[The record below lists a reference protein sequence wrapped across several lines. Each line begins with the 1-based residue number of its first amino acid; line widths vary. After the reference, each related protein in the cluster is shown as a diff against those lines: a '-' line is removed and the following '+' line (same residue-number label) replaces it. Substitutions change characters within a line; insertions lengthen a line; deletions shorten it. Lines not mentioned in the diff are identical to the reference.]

1 MRAADE
7 VPARTGPVPVL
18 RARVARP
25 EPTGLRRVRLLEH
38 LVGPTAP
45 PLVAVVAGPGC
56 GKTTLLAH
64 VAEASGL
71 PVAWVTLDPAL
82 DDPAALLRHLH
93 AACRGLPWHA
103 RPEPWQTTD
112 DALAALGDGLT
123 APALLVLDDAHTT
136 ERRRAQHVVDVL
148 VRHQP
153 AGLRVVL
160 GSRSMPA
167 GVPSRELAG
176 TARVLDGE
184 ALRFRTWEVDELFRA
199 HHAAPLRAAEVAEL
213 TQRTRGW
220 AAGLE
225 LFHLATRDR
234 PASSRS
240 RLLERAGRGPAVADY
255 LAGHVLD
262 RLPASVREFLVR
274 TSVLARLSAER
285 CDALLGTDSGARLLV
300 AAHRHG
306 LLTAVDEADG
316 TLYECHD
323 VVRGYLLDTL
333 SDRGGGA
340 VARELHRRAAA
351 LALSAGEYD
360 DALRSSCRAQDWDAA
375 RRVLTIG
382 GTDLAGRPGP
392 WLDLLPGPIRESD
405 PWVALALARRHLVE
419 GVMGAALEAYTVAE
433 DRAATGSGRAL
444 VARERRMV
452 HTWVEP
458 PMGASSDW
466 VALLRRA
473 LARPREHLATSAGDD
488 VGHAL
493 AAAVAGLVGG
503 DVRAA
508 RRRFAAVQTRAAAEP
523 VVEAVALLG
532 EAACLTLGHDRVARD
547 ARERAHTAAKL
558 VGSPAL
564 ERLADG
570 LELASRPATGT
581 DGLRHLRER
590 CTGVG
595 DAWGAALLGLL
606 EALGASTAAGD
617 HPATAGTARR
627 AADELDALGAP
638 ALAVWARAAA
648 AVALARYGP
657 APAAPG
663 DGLVADAAR
672 CGPLPHALALVA
684 LGADPDRWG
693 RLARA
698 AGVPAWVRL
707 VARRGA
713 AQGTTTVTGAVVAA
727 PAGRPGRAD
736 GTPDGGTSPVA
747 ASATATHPAGVPL
760 VAGRTAA
767 VARVAPGTPVLAVR
781 CLGGFRLDVGGV
793 GVVTSA
799 LRPQHAALLRA
810 LALAAPVPV
819 HRDRLV
825 EWFWPGRLPER
836 GQHSLQVAVSDVRR
850 ALDAALP
857 GAGVVLRR
865 VEHGYALGA
874 DGLTVHDLRRLELV
888 LHAADVALVAQDEAT
903 ALAALREAV
912 ETGAAELLPQD
923 GTAEWVVGP
932 RERVRAGVVRACGAL
947 ADLLAARGDAAGAV
961 ATVRRGLALDRFQD
975 DLWRRLVSGLV
986 ADGHPAAAA
995 AARREYAAVL
1005 VELGVTLG
1013 TPLVAP
1019 AAP

>member
-1 MRAADE
+1 MRAADD

-18 RARVARP
+18 RARTARP
-25 EPTGLRRVRLLEH
+25 EPTGLRRARLLAQ
-38 LVGPTAP
+38 LVGPAAP
-45 PLVAVVAGPGC
+45 HLVAVVAGPGC

-64 VAEASGL
+64 VADASGL
-71 PVAWVTLDPAL
+71 PVAWLTLDPAL
-82 DDPAALLRHLH
+82 DDPAAVLRHLH
-93 AACRGLPWHA
+93 AACGALPWRT
-103 RPEPWQTTD
+103 RPDAWHTAD

-123 APALLVLDDAHTT
+123 GPALLVLDDAHTT
-136 ERRRAQHVVDVL
+136 ERRRAAQVLDVL

-167 GVPSRELAG
+167 ALPSRELAG

-199 HHAAPLRAAEVAEL
+199 HHAAPLRAVEVAEL

-234 PASSRS
+234 PASSRT

-262 RLPASVREFLVR
+262 RLPASVRELLVR
-274 TSVLARLSAER
+274 TSVLGRLSAER
-285 CDALLGTDSGARLLV
+285 CDALLGTDSAARLLV

-306 LLTAVDEADG
+306 LLTAVDGADG
-316 TLYECHD
+316 TQYECHD

-333 SDRGGGA
+333 TDRAGGA

-351 LALSAGEYD
+351 LALAAGEYD

-382 GTDLAGRPGP
+382 GDDLAGRPGP
-392 WLDLLPGPIRESD
+392 WLDLLPGPIRDSD
-405 PWVALALARRHLVE
+405 PWVALALARRLLVD
-419 GVMGAALEAYTVAE
+419 GALDAALEAYTVAQ
-433 DRAATGSGRAL
+433 DRAATVSGQAL
-444 VARERRMV
+444 VAGERRMV
-452 HTWVEP
+452 HTWVVP
-458 PMGASSDW
+458 PMGASTDW
-466 VALLRRA
+466 VALVRRA
-473 LARPREHLATSAGDD
+473 LARPRDALAPGDD

-493 AAAVAGLVGG
+493 AAAVAGLLGG

-508 RRRFAAVQTRAAAEP
+508 ARRFAAVQARAGAQP

-532 EAACLTLGHDRVARD
+532 EAACLTLVHDRGARD

-558 VGSPAL
+558 VGAPAL

-570 LELASRPATGT
+570 LELSSRPATGA

-590 CTGVG
+590 CVGVG

-606 EALGASTAAGD
+606 DALGAATAAGPRPD
-617 HPATAGTARR
+617 AAGTARR
-627 AADELDALGAP
+627 AADDLDALGAP
-638 ALAVWARAAA
+638 ALAVWARTAGAVAAA
-648 AVALARYGP
+648 RHDAVAP
-657 APAAPG
+657 PPG
-663 DGLVADAAR
+663 LETAAAR
-672 CGPLPHALALVA
+672 CGPVPHALALVA
-684 LGADPDRWG
+684 AGGQDDRVT

-707 VARRGA
+707 VAWRTAGPGRERPVRPA
-713 AQGTTTVTGAVVAA
+713 EVLDVA
-727 PAGRPGRAD
+727 PAVLD
-736 GTPDGGTSPVA
+736 VA
-747 ASATATHPAGVPL
+747 
-760 VAGRTAA
+760 
-767 VARVAPGTPVLAVR
+767 
-781 CLGGFRLDVGGV
+781 CLGGFHLTVGGM
-793 GVVTSA
+793 GVPTSV

-810 LALAAPVPV
+810 LALSAPEPV

-850 ALDAALP
+850 ALDAASP
-857 GAGVVLRR
+857 GAGAVLRR
-865 VEHGYALGA
+865 VGQGYALGVE
-874 DGLTVHDLRRLELV
+874 GRTRHDVRALEQALRTAEL
-888 LHAADVALVAQDEAT
+888 
-903 ALAALREAV
+903 ALAAGDEGAALTVLRDAV
-912 ETGAAELLPQD
+912 DAGAAELLPQD
-923 GTAEWVVGP
+923 GTAEWVVGA
-932 RERVRAGVVRACGAL
+932 RERVRAAVVRACATL
-947 ADLLAARGDAAGAV
+947 ADLLAARGDASGAV
-961 ATVRRGLALDRFQD
+961 AAVRRGLALDRFQD

-986 ADGHPAAAA
+986 ADGRPAAAA

-1005 VELGVTLG
+1005 AELGVT
-1013 TPLVAP
+1013 PAP
-1019 AAP
+1019 PATLAAR

>member
-1 MRAADE
+1 MRAADD
-7 VPARTGPVPVL
+7 VPVRTGPVPVL

-25 EPTGLRRVRLLEH
+25 EPTGLRRTRLLTP

-64 VAEASGL
+64 VADASGL

-82 DDPAALLRHLH
+82 DDPDALLRHLH
-93 AACRGLPWHA
+93 AACRALPWRA
-103 RPEPWQTTD
+103 RPDPWLTAD
-112 DALAALGDGLT
+112 DALAALGDGLA

-136 ERRRAQHVVDVL
+136 ERRRAAHVVDVL

-176 TARVLDGE
+176 TARVVDGE

-234 PASSRS
+234 PPSSRS

-274 TSVLARLSAER
+274 TSVLGRLSAER
-285 CDALLGTDSGARLLV
+285 CDALLGTDSAARLLL

-306 LLTAVDEADG
+306 LLTAVDAADG
-316 TLYECHD
+316 ARYECHD

-351 LALSAGEYD
+351 LALASGEYD

-382 GTDLAGRPGP
+382 GDDLAGRPGP
-392 WLDLLPGPIRESD
+392 WLDLLPGPIRDSD
-405 PWVALALARRHLVE
+405 PWVALALARRHLVDGDLE
-419 GVMGAALEAYTVAE
+419 TALAAYTVAE
-433 DRAATGSGRAL
+433 DRAATGSGRAM
-444 VARERRMV
+444 VARERHMV

-466 VALLRRA
+466 VALVRRA
-473 LARPREHLATSAGDD
+473 LARPREPLAAAPGDD

-493 AAAVAGLVGG
+493 AVAVAGLVGG
-503 DVRAA
+503 DVHVAA
-508 RRRFAAVQTRAAAEP
+508 RRFAAVQARAATQP

-532 EAACLTLGHDRVARD
+532 EAACLTLVHDRGARD

-558 VGSPAL
+558 VGAPAL

-570 LELASRPATGT
+570 LELASRPATGG
-581 DGLRHLRER
+581 DGLRHLQER
-590 CTGVG
+590 CVGVG

-606 EALGASTAAGD
+606 AALGSSTAAGD
-617 HPATAGTARR
+617 HPVTADAARR
-627 AADELDALGAP
+627 TADDLEALGAP
-638 ALAVWARAAA
+638 ALATWARAAA
-648 AVALARYGP
+648 AVAQVRRGQGP
-657 APAAPG
+657 PPG
-663 DGLVADAAR
+663 ALEADAAR
-672 CGPLPHALALVA
+672 CGPVPHALALVA
-684 LGADPDRWG
+684 LGAPVDRWG

-698 AGVPAWVRL
+698 GGVPAWVRL
-707 VARRGA
+707 VAWRVADRAARPVARPVRAAAPLGAPPAAGA
-713 AQGTTTVTGAVVAA
+713 AGPVV
-727 PAGRPGRAD
+727 
-736 GTPDGGTSPVA
+736 
-747 ASATATHPAGVPL
+747 L
-760 VAGRTAA
+760 E
-767 VARVAPGTPVLAVR
+767 VR
-781 CLGGFRLDVGGV
+781 CLGDFRLDAAGRPVA
-793 GVVTSA
+793 TSA

-810 LALAAPVPV
+810 LALAAPAPV

-850 ALDAALP
+850 VLDATSP

-865 VEHGYALGA
+865 VEQGYALGVE
-874 DGLTVHDLRRLELV
+874 GCTVHDVRRVEGALR
-888 LHAADVALVAQDEAT
+888 AADVALGRGDEGA
-903 ALAALREAV
+903 ALAALRDAV
-912 ETGAAELLPQD
+912 ETGSAELLPQD
-923 GTAEWVVGP
+923 GPAEWVVGA
-932 RERVRAGVVRACGAL
+932 RERVRAGVVRACATL
-947 ADLLAARGDAAGAV
+947 ADLLAARGDASGAV
-961 ATVRRGLALDRFQD
+961 AAVRRGLALDRFQD

-986 ADGHPAAAA
+986 VDGRPAAAA

-1005 VELGVTLG
+1005 RELGV
-1013 TPLVAP
+1013 
-1019 AAP
+1019 AAPTPTPPTLAPT

>member
-1 MRAADE
+1 MRAAQD
-7 VPARTGPVPVL
+7 VPASTGPVPVL

-25 EPTGLRRVRLLEH
+25 DPTGLRRARLLAP
-38 LVGPTAP
+38 LVGPAAP
-45 PLVAVVAGPGC
+45 HLVAVVAGPGC

-64 VAEASGL
+64 VADTSGL

-82 DDPAALLRHLH
+82 DDPQALVRHLR
-93 AACRGLPWHA
+93 AACATLPWRS
-103 RPEPWQTTD
+103 RPEPWHTVD
-112 DALAALGDGLT
+112 DALAALGDGLSG
-123 APALLVLDDAHTT
+123 PALLVLDDVHAT
-136 ERRRAQHVVDVL
+136 ERRRAAQVVDLL

-153 AGLRVVL
+153 AGLRVAL

-274 TSVLARLSAER
+274 TSVLGRLSADR
-285 CDALLGTDSGARLLV
+285 CDALLGTDSGARLLA

-316 TLYECHD
+316 TQYECHD

-333 SDRGGGA
+333 GDRGGGA

-382 GTDLAGRPGP
+382 GDDLAGRPGT
-392 WLDLLPGPIRESD
+392 WLDLLPGAIRDSD

-419 GVMGAALEAYTVAE
+419 GALDTALAAYAVAE
-433 DRAATGSGRAL
+433 DRAVTGPGRAL

-466 VALLRRA
+466 VALVRRA
-473 LARPREHLATSAGDD
+473 LARPRECLTADAGQD

-503 DVRAA
+503 DVRIAA
-508 RRRFAAVQTRAAAEP
+508 RRFSAVQARAAAEP

-532 EAACLTLGHDRVARD
+532 EAACLTLVHDRGARD

-558 VGSPAL
+558 VGAPAL

-570 LELASRPATGT
+570 LELASRPATGA
-581 DGLRHLRER
+581 DGLRHLRE
-590 CTGVG
+590 CCLGVG
-595 DAWGAALLGLL
+595 DVWGAALLGLL
-606 EALGASTAAGD
+606 DALASTTVAGHRLQTAA
-617 HPATAGTARR
+617 TARR
-627 AADELDALGAP
+627 AAAELEALGAT
-638 ALAVWARAAA
+638 ALAVWARAVA
-648 AVALARYGP
+648 AVAQVRDH
-657 APAAPG
+657 PAAPL
-663 DGLVADAAR
+663 DDLEVDAAR
-672 CGPLPHALALVA
+672 CGPVPHGLTLVA
-684 LGADPDRWG
+684 LGAPAERWA
-693 RLARA
+693 RLSRA
-698 AGVPAWVRL
+698 AGVPAWMRL
-707 VARRGA
+707 VARR
-713 AQGTTTVTGAVVAA
+713 
-727 PAGRPGRAD
+727 
-736 GTPDGGTSPVA
+736 
-747 ASATATHPAGVPL
+747 
-760 VAGRTAA
+760 AA
-767 VARVAPGTPVLAVR
+767 VAAAAGGGARELAAARPVGTGLAAGDLAATGPVGAAVEPAVLDVR
-781 CLGGFRLDVGGV
+781 CLGAFRLAVGGS
-793 GVVTSA
+793 VVPTSS
-799 LRPQHAALLRA
+799 LRPQHAALLRT
-810 LALAAPVPV
+810 LALSAPAPV

-850 ALDAALP
+850 ALDAASP
-857 GAGVVLRR
+857 GAGAVLRR
-865 VEHGYALGA
+865 VEQEYALGV
-874 DGLTVHDLRRLELV
+874 DGRTVHDVRGLERALRTADLAL
-888 LHAADVALVAQDEAT
+888 AAGDEAT
-903 ALAALREAV
+903 ALVALHEAV
-912 ETGAAELLPQD
+912 EAGGAELLPQD
-923 GTAEWVVGP
+923 GTAEWVVAP
-932 RERVRAGVVRACGAL
+932 RELVRAGVVRACGAL

-961 ATVRRGLALDRFQD
+961 AAVRRGLALDRFQD
-975 DLWRRLVSGLV
+975 HLWRRLVSGLV
-986 ADGHPAAAA
+986 ADGRPAAAA
-995 AARREYAAVL
+995 AARREYATVL
-1005 VELGVTLG
+1005 SELGVA
-1013 TPLVAP
+1013 PVPSVRAVAR
-1019 AAP
+1019 AAPTLTTP